1 MLYVNN
7 SGEKSLSYFSTTAP
21 LLGLFTS
28 SAASGEY
35 RQGDKLELVAS
46 FNQKLA
52 PGSTMTLTLNNGVE
66 QTLSTIDG
74 FFLRGVYTIG
84 ADQTVADLSVKAI
97 KSANILGL
105 YGITGTSYTLPAAG
119 KNLGDLRNIVI
130 KSGGAVAAPVCQ
142 NRGYYRICPTTRP
155 AGNIG
160 EHQDA
165 LLCEGIISEA
175 QTKRSYKRITR
186 ADVLGI
192 AVNML
197 RVPEADVA
205 DYSGSF
211 EDITE
216 PMQPMIQ
223 IALDRGLITS
233 TRLFE
238 PQRLVTR
245 LEAYTLLM
253 KGVCLNPVPVE
264 GQNWTQAVHQTAY
277 KAGVTNKTLS
287 RFKPSATITKKEAFI
302 IASQL
307 ADWADTTG
315 GCRPQVCK

>member
-1 MLYVNN
+1 
-7 SGEKSLSYFSTTAP
+7 
-21 LLGLFTS
+21 
-28 SAASGEY
+28 
-35 RQGDKLELVAS
+35 
-46 FNQKLA
+46 
-52 PGSTMTLTLNNGVE
+52 
-66 QTLSTIDG
+66 
-74 FFLRGVYTIG
+74 
-84 ADQTVADLSVKAI
+84 
-97 KSANILGL
+97 
-105 YGITGTSYTLPAAG
+105 
-119 KNLGDLRNIVI
+119 
-130 KSGGAVAAPVCQ
+130 
-142 NRGYYRICPTTRP
+142 
-155 AGNIG
+155 
-160 EHQDA
+160 
-165 LLCEGIISEA
+165 
-175 QTKRSYKRITR
+175 
-186 ADVLGI
+186 
-192 AVNML
+192 ML
-197 RVPEADVA
+197 RVPEAEVA

-264 GQNWTQAVHQTAY
+264 GQNWTQAVHQAAY